1 MKKYRKVLA
10 GIFAA
15 GVLVCGI
22 GAGIG
27 FVEFLSLDY
36 AGERNIG
43 ETEMAVMEGEMELSE
58 PSDSSKIQ
66 VYMDYGQPYLD
77 IEWDDTVPEQVMK
90 YRIEYNKKEVQPE
103 AWQDDRGFLGFSF
116 SFVNVDEVKDLMEAR
131 DMILKDLKENKI
143 GSYQKKDIESI
154 VLSINPKNQER
165 IEIW

>member
-1 MKKYRKVLA
+1 M
-10 GIFAA
+10 
-15 GVLVCGI
+15 
-22 GAGIG
+22 
-27 FVEFLSLDY
+27 
-36 AGERNIG
+36 
-43 ETEMAVMEGEMELSE
+43 
-58 PSDSSKIQ
+58 
-66 VYMDYGQPYLD
+66 
-77 IEWDDTVPEQVMK
+77 
-90 YRIEYNKKEVQPE
+90 QPE